1 MKNETD
7 RRVAVD
13 RYLALLRRAEL
24 DPCLGMRFWARPFVN
39 GHGRRCNR
47 RPHRMPLFQV
57 KRAAQA
63 YTRMDREVGDRC
75 VPRTKYL
82 QWLETAP

>member
-7 RRVAVD
+7 SRVAVD

-24 DPCLGMRFWARPFVN
+24 DPCWQMRFWCRPFMNAN
-39 GHGRRCNR
+39 GIRCNR
-47 RPHRMPLFQV
+47 RRNRMPLFEV
-57 KRAAQA
+57 KRTAQA

-75 VPRTKYL
+75 ASRTEHLK
-82 QWLETAP
+82 

>member
-7 RRVAVD
+7 RRVSTD

-24 DPCLGMRFWARPFVN
+24 DPGLGWWARPFVN
-39 GHGRRCNR
+39 DHGIHCNR

-75 VPRTKYL
+75 APRTEHLKR
-82 QWLETAP
+82 P